1 MATIKI
7 EGQEIPLADDIAND
21 DEKLR
26 RVLAPFYPETAN
38 ATFGRETKDGNL
50 VVTVTKRA
58 GRLGLNPLAALQ
70 AAPRSINPAVE
81 LYQQLSQDENLT
93 PEKIAALSDTIQIA
107 CQIGY
112 EEIEAVGKAYKRL
125 TEARPRSSA
134 SLPMG
139 F

>member
-7 EGQEIPLADDIAND
+7 EGQDIPLADDIASD

-38 ATFGRETKDGNL
+38 ATFGRETKDGAL

-58 GRLGLNPLAALQ
+58 GKLGLTPLAALL
-70 AAPRSINPAVE
+70 AVPRWLNPAVA
-81 LYQQLSQDENLT
+81 LYQRISQDDEVS
-93 PEKIAALSDTIQIA
+93 PEKIAALSDEIQQA
-107 CQIGY
+107 C
-112 EEIEAVGKAYKRL
+112 EAGNAEVTAVQKARERL
-125 TEARPRSSA
+125 AKARPRPSIGVP
-134 SLPMG
+134 LG

>member
-38 ATFGRETKDGNL
+38 ASFGRETKDGNL

-58 GRLGLNPLAALQ
+58 GRLGLNPLAALLD
-70 AAPRSINPAVE
+70 APRSLNPAVA
-81 LYQQLSQDENLT
+81 LYQRINDAGNLT
-93 PEKIAALSDTIQIA
+93 PEMIAAL
-107 CQIGY
+107 G
-112 EEIEAVGKAYKRL
+112 EEIEIACEAGSEEIGAVDKAKERL
-125 TEARPRSSA
+125 IKARPHA
-134 SLPMG
+134 SIGVPMG